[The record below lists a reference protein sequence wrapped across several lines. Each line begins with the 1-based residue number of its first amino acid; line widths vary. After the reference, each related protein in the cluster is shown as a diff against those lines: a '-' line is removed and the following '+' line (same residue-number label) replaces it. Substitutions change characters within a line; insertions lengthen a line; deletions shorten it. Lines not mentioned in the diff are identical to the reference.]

1 MTASKTSK
9 AGRARKA
16 ARPKRSGA
24 ASAATQS
31 GSAAVTAAPLPA
43 TAAVS
48 APSARGGAAAVP
60 RARIRVYRHG
70 LGDCILIRL
79 PRRDGT
85 DYKIMIDCGVA
96 VAQPNGADGMKKV
109 VRDIIATTGGKIDV
123 LAVTHQHW
131 DHVSGF
137 TQAEDEFKNLDVGEV
152 WLAWT
157 EDPDDPL
164 ATSLRADHA
173 KAMAVLDA
181 SVQHM
186 AAAGR
191 SDRADEILTTLGL
204 AAASGDKTKV
214 AFDKAKS
221 MGKARPQ
228 PRYWQPDATQHVA
241 GQQTEP
247 IALGDPDVTIY
258 ALGPPYD
265 AKAIRKTLPSKSAP
279 ETYELKIDGG
289 NAMPPNVLDA
299 LTCPDGPRPPF
310 SHTVTIPIES
320 ARGMPFFMENYWGS
334 EELNWRRIDA
344 EWLGAA
350 DQLALAMQSATNNTS
365 LVLAIELGRGDV
377 LLFAGDAQVG
387 NWESWQQRSWTVNG
401 RTVTGPDLLKRAAF
415 YKVGHHGSHNATLR
429 QHGLEMMTALKTAII
444 PVDHA
449 VAVKMR
455 WGAMPL
461 DSLVTALDTQTT
473 HRNLRTDITPPAT
486 DGVEVTDLYYE
497 VTV

>member
-1 MTASKTSK
+1 MKASKT
-9 AGRARKA
+9 GRARKPSP
-16 ARPKRSGA
+16 PKRSNAAAATAQPKGA
-24 ASAATQS
+24 AASVAPPPASAAEPWPTPR
-31 GSAAVTAAPLPA
+31 TAAPA
-43 TAAVS
+43 
-48 APSARGGAAAVP
+48 GP

-79 PRRDGT
+79 RRRDGS
-85 DYKIMIDCGVA
+85 DYTIMIDCGVA
-96 VAQPNGADGMKKV
+96 MAQPNGADGMKKV
-109 VRDIIATTGGKIDV
+109 VKDVVATTGGKVDV

-137 TQAEDEFKNLDVGEV
+137 TQAEDEFKNLSVGEV
-152 WLAWT
+152 WVAWT
-157 EDPDDPL
+157 EDPNDPL
-164 ATSLRADHA
+164 AKSLQADHA
-173 KAMAVLDA
+173 SAMAVLGRSA
-181 SVQHM
+181 QRM

-191 SDRADEILTTLGL
+191 PDRADEILNTLGV
-204 AAASGDKTKV
+204 AGASGDKTKV

-221 MGKARPQ
+221 MGKAP
-228 PRYWQPDATQHVA
+228 PRYWQPDATQQA
-241 GQQTEP
+241 PAQQTAP

-265 AKAIRKTLPSKSAP
+265 AKAIRNTLPSASDP
-279 ETYELKIDGG
+279 ETYAFKFDGG
-289 NAMPPNVLDA
+289 NAMPPNVLTA
-299 LTCPDGPRPPF
+299 LTCPDGPSPPF
-310 SHTVTIPIES
+310 AHTVTIPMES
-320 ARGMPFFMENYWGS
+320 ARGMPFFLENYWGS
-334 EELNWRRIDA
+334 EGENWRRIDA

-365 LVLAIELGRGDV
+365 LVLAIELAGGDV

-387 NWESWQQRSWTVNG
+387 NWESWQARTWTVNG
-401 RTVTGPDLLKRAAF
+401 RTVTGPDLLKRAIF

-429 QHGLEMMTALKTAII
+429 QHGLEMMSALKTAII

-449 VAVKMR
+449 VALKMR

-461 DSLVTALDTQTT
+461 DALVTALDGRTS
-473 HRNLRTDITPPAT
+473 HRSLRTDVTPAAT

>member
-1 MTASKTSK
+1 MTASKSSK
-9 AGRARKA
+9 TGRTRKP
-16 ARPKRSGA
+16 ARPKRSRA
-24 ASAATQS
+24 ASAAVRPANTA
-31 GSAAVTAAPLPA
+31 SAPPT

-48 APSARGGAAAVP
+48 GQTRRAASSAGP

-79 PRRDGT
+79 RRGDGT

-109 VRDIIATTGGKIDV
+109 VQDIVAATGGKIDV

-137 TQAEDEFKNLDVGEV
+137 TQAEGEFENLSVGEV
-152 WLAWT
+152 WVAWT
-157 EDPDDPL
+157 EDPNDPL
-164 ATSLRADHA
+164 AKSLQADHA

-181 SVQHM
+181 SAQHM

-191 SDRADEILTTLGL
+191 PDRADDILTTLGL
-204 AAASGDKTKV
+204 AAASGDKTRV
-214 AFDKAKS
+214 AFDRAKG
-221 MGKARPQ
+221 MGKTRPQ
-228 PRYWQPDATQHVA
+228 PRYWQPDATQHAA

-265 AKAIRKTLPSKSAP
+265 AKAIRRTLPSKSAP

-289 NAMPPNVLDA
+289 NALPPNVLTA

-310 SHTVTIPIES
+310 SHTVTIPMES

-334 EELNWRRIDA
+334 EDLNWRRVDA

-365 LVLAIELGRGDV
+365 LVLAIELAGGDV

-387 NWESWQQRSWTVNG
+387 NWESWQQRTWNVNG
-401 RTVTGPDLLKRAAF
+401 RTVTGPDLLKRAIF
-415 YKVGHHGSHNATLR
+415 YKVGHHGSYNATLR
-429 QHGLEMMTALKTAII
+429 QNGLEMMSALKTAII
-444 PVDHA
+444 PVDQA

-486 DGVEVTDLYYE
+486 EGVEVTDLYYE